1 MERFVFFYLEFL
13 FSFRPADTLDLLLL
27 LIPGAILISG
37 EHQIL
42 IKGHDLLEDSRS
54 DIFSVHGTVNKCWQK
69 PGKAVGEEFDLETSS
84 IATKF
89 SVLCLEPQANLDQDD
104 RSATLGLLAY
114 TGLHQR
120 FSKKKSDLAVSWR
133 LSETMFASRNPA
145 SKW

>member
-1 MERFVFFYLEFL
+1 MRRNTSRVDLLIKNSTFLASLSSLAHCGVLYFFTSRFF
-13 FSFRPADTLDLLLL
+13 FSFLAAGTLDLLLL

-114 TGLHQR
+114 TGLPCR
-120 FSKKKSDLAVSWR
+120 
-133 LSETMFASRNPA
+133 
-145 SKW
+145 

>member
-1 MERFVFFYLEFL
+1 MRRNTSRVDLLIKNSTFLASLSSLTHWSVLYFFTSRFF
-13 FSFRPADTLDLLLL
+13 FSFLAAGTLDLLLL

-114 TGLHQR
+114 TGLPCR
-120 FSKKKSDLAVSWR
+120 
-133 LSETMFASRNPA
+133 
-145 SKW
+145 

>member
-1 MERFVFFYLEFL
+1 MRRNTSRVDLLIKNSTFLVSVSSLTHWSVLYFFTSRFF
-13 FSFRPADTLDLLLL
+13 FSFLAAGTLDLLLL

-114 TGLHQR
+114 TGLPCR
-120 FSKKKSDLAVSWR
+120 
-133 LSETMFASRNPA
+133 
-145 SKW
+145 

>member
-1 MERFVFFYLEFL
+1 MRRNTSRVDLLIKNSTFLASLSSLAHCSVLYFFTSRFF
-13 FSFRPADTLDLLLL
+13 FSFLAAGTLDLLLL

-114 TGLHQR
+114 TGLPCR
-120 FSKKKSDLAVSWR
+120 
-133 LSETMFASRNPA
+133 
-145 SKW
+145 

>member
-1 MERFVFFYLEFL
+1 MRRNTSRVDLLIKNSTFLAFVSSLAHWSVLYFFTSRFF
-13 FSFRPADTLDLLLL
+13 FSFLAAGTLDLLLL

-114 TGLHQR
+114 TGLPCR
-120 FSKKKSDLAVSWR
+120 
-133 LSETMFASRNPA
+133 
-145 SKW
+145 